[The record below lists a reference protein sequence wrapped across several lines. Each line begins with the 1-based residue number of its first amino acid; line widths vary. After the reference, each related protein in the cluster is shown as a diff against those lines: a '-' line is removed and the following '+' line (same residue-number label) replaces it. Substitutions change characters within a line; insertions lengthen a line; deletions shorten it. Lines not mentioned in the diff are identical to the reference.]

1 MNHTLWDDF
10 PYVHFQSN
18 DDIHFAASFLTWH
31 RYIIHTYHQ
40 ALVTECGYKGELP
53 YWDWTLDWQN
63 LSAAPVWDLDH
74 GFSGNGRES
83 AEPSAFFPRSHCIK
97 DGTFAN
103 VNVSLAGATY
113 APHCLTRDFGS
124 FKHEPVASLSQH
136 LRPSAIEA
144 LMDEDDYYEF
154 LVKFEDGAHI
164 AIPKFIMGDF
174 RLFTSPNDPIFFLHH
189 GQIDRIWWRWQ
200 QHDLQRRQYRYTGS
214 FKPRSKEQ
222 ASVDDIVSIGGLVP
236 DIQASELLN
245 VRSGIFCYTY

>member
-144 LMDEDDYYEF
+144 LMEEDDYYEF

-174 RLFTSPNDPIFFLHH
+174 RLFTSPNGRCFQFFLTIQYSSSIM
-189 GQIDRIWWRWQ
+189 GKLTGFGGGGSNMICNGDNIGTQAALSPGRKSKQVSMILSRLEVWLRISK
-200 QHDLQRRQYRYTGS
+200 LQNS
-214 FKPRSKEQ
+214 
-222 ASVDDIVSIGGLVP
+222 
-236 DIQASELLN
+236 
-245 VRSGIFCYTY
+245 

>member
-10 PYVHFQSN
+10 PYVHYQSN
-18 DDIHFAASFLTWH
+18 NDIHFAASFLSWH
-31 RYIIHTYHQ
+31 RYIIHTYHH
-40 ALVTECGYKGELP
+40 ALVTECDYNGELP
-53 YWDWTLDWQN
+53 YWDWTLDWQD

-83 AEPSAFFPRSHCIK
+83 SEPSPFFPRSHCIEE
-97 DGTFAN
+97 GPFAH
-103 VNVSLAGATY
+103 VHVSLAGATY

-124 FKHEPVASLSQH
+124 FKHEPVANLSQH
-136 LRPSAIEA
+136 LRPRAIEA
-144 LMDEDDYYEF
+144 LMEEDDYYKF

-200 QHDLQRRQYRYTGS
+200 QHDLQRRQYLYTGS
-214 FKPRSKEQ
+214 FKPRSEKQ
-222 ASVDDIVSIGGLVP
+222 ASLDDIVSVGGLAP
-236 DIQASELLN
+236 DVKASELMN

>member
-1 MNHTLWDDF
+1 MVIKESFRKYKCLSYVSLPTL
-10 PYVHFQSN
+10 S
-18 DDIHFAASFLTWH
+18 
-31 RYIIHTYHQ
+31 R
-40 ALVTECGYKGELP
+40 

-63 LSAAPVWDLDH
+63 LFAAPVWDLDH

-83 AEPSAFFPRSHCIK
+83 SEPSAFFPRSHCIR

-144 LMDEDDYYEF
+144 LMEEDDYYKF

-174 RLFTSPNDPIFFLHH
+174 RLFTSPNGRCFQFFLTVLFTFLKMENSFANTLVDPIFFLHH

-222 ASVDDIVSIGGLVP
+222 ASVDDIVSIGGLAP